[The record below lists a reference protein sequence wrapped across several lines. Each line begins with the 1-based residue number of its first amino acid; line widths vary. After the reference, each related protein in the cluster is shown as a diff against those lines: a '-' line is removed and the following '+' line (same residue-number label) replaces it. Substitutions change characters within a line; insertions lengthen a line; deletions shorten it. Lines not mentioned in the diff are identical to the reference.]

1 MKHMEDEREDMRNEL
16 IEMWNLVYNQL
27 KDAGDSLL
35 NNDADLAREVTMR
48 ERRVNTFELK
58 IDSDCENYIA
68 LYSPVAIDLRCV
80 LALLRINGA
89 LERIG
94 DFANGI
100 ARYVLDSYDA
110 QVDDLLEEIEMREFF
125 NDLKLMLD
133 STKKVFVSTNTD
145 SLEQLYAMDDNVHKR
160 YHTALNKIALYINH
174 HTDEAANCIS
184 LAILTRKM
192 ERIGDHCSN
201 IIEDIIFYIDAK
213 VIKHEKSVKPQ

>member
-110 QVDDLLEEIEMREFF
+110 QVDDLLEEIEMREF
-125 NDLKLMLD
+125 LM
-133 STKKVFVSTNTD
+133 T
-145 SLEQLYAMDDNVHKR
+145 
-160 YHTALNKIALYINH
+160 
-174 HTDEAANCIS
+174 
-184 LAILTRKM
+184 
-192 ERIGDHCSN
+192 
-201 IIEDIIFYIDAK
+201 
-213 VIKHEKSVKPQ
+213 